1 MWSFPQTP
9 LHALLIICYRAES
22 LRGHRSAALPPP
34 GPAASR
40 GGCFA
45 VVLRFRG
52 AAQTC
57 GGIFTVNV
65 SSRSC
70 CDPCMSLFSPTSHS
84 HTLERS
90 GFPSFDKCA
99 FSLRNSPRFLQAKK
113 KSASHKCQPVLCAEA
128 SPAITCQ
135 TCHFLNKDVELWNRC
150 KWLRNLNGLI
160 LTGFIQLVFVCER
173 LGFFLN
179 LNFINTVCAPK
190 EESLLTFRA
199 PSSNHRCS
207 MA

>member
-1 MWSFPQTP
+1 MEFSPDSSTCIINYLLQSREPARPQKR
-9 LHALLIICYRAES
+9 RAS
-22 LRGHRSAALPPP
+22 STS
-34 GPAASR
+34 PAASR

-57 GGIFTVNV
+57 GGIFTINV

-84 HTLERS
+84 RTLERS

-113 KSASHKCQPVLCAEA
+113 KKTPLTNVSQFSALKPAQQQPAR
-128 SPAITCQ
+128 PAT
-135 TCHFLNKDVELWNRC
+135 FLTRPWNYGISV
-150 KWLRNLNGLI
+150 NGSVI
-160 LTGFIQLVFVCER
+160 STG
-173 LGFFLN
+173 
-179 LNFINTVCAPK
+179 
-190 EESLLTFRA
+190 
-199 PSSNHRCS
+199 
-207 MA
+207 